1 MGKNMAFSN
10 NNAGGAVAQVQNDPI
25 YALSHLYISGLNISV
40 ASTTVLG
47 IAPGACR
54 DASNNIDMEV
64 GFANLQ
70 GNVVPATL
78 FQGYMQGLLIN
89 SATIGAN
96 GLDQGTLGAS
106 LQYAV
111 YLIADSRGYL
121 PVAGIMTLTSNPL
134 PLVPQ
139 GYDSYRLIGFIETD
153 GSNHFVYATHK
164 PQNMQGAVE
173 YINQPPLSVL
183 SGGNATSF
191 TAIDLT
197 TNAAVPTTT
206 LPNVIVTLL
215 VTFIPVAAG
224 DVVTFRPT
232 GQTTGAYWT
241 ITGVAAGIAQSQYL
255 VVTAG
260 VGSSKPEIDY
270 LVTSSSDAVSV
281 SVVTWT
287 GVSNTAYPALV

>member
-1 MGKNMAFSN
+1 MVAAN
-10 NNAGGAVAQVQNDPI
+10 NNAGGAVAQVQADPI
-25 YALSHLYISGLNISV
+25 YSLPHLYINGLNISV

-47 IAPGACR
+47 IAPGSCR
-54 DASNNIDMEV
+54 DSNNNIDIEV
-64 GFANLQ
+64 SYPNLQ
-70 GNVVPATL
+70 GITL
-78 FQGYMQGLLIN
+78 PLPQYQGYMPGLLIN
-89 SATIGAN
+89 AATNGAN
-96 GLDQGTLGAS
+96 GLDAGSLGAS

-121 PVAGIMTLTSNPL
+121 PTAGIMTLTSNSL
-134 PLVPQ
+134 PLVPL

-153 GSNHFVYATHK
+153 GSDHFVYATHK
-164 PQNMQGAVE
+164 PQNMVGALE
-173 YINQPPLSVL
+173 YINQPPISVL
-183 SGGNATSF
+183 SGGNATTF

-197 TNAAVPTTT
+197 TNTAVPTTT

-232 GQTTGAYWT
+232 GQTTGGYYS
-241 ITGVAAGIAQSQYL
+241 ITGIAAGIAQSQYL
-255 VVTAG
+255 VMIAG

-270 LVTSSSDAVSV
+270 LVTSSSDSVSV